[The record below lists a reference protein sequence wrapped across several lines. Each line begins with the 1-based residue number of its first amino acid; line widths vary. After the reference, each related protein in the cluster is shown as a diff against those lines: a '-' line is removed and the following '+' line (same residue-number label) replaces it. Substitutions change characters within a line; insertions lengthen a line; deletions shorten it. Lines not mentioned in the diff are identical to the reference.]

1 MDPALPGVNSMA
13 TATAK
18 KPTKT
23 AFVTGFLK
31 KHPQANPTAVNEAWA
46 KAGHTGSVSPS
57 LVGRLRTDLGLSGN
71 IRRTPGTAKK
81 ATKTRRRDEG
91 KSSFIKE
98 LLVEHPQANADA
110 VNKAWKKA
118 GMEGTISVS
127 LVTSIR
133 SELGLTGNLPRG
145 PRPGHK
151 SDSTGKAQGTPATK
165 RYPRQPGS
173 DAR

>member
-1 MDPALPGVNSMA
+1 MDSALSGVNSMA

-46 KAGHTGSVSPS
+46 KAGHTGSVSPA

-118 GMEGTISVS
+118 GMEGTISVA
-127 LVTSIR
+127 LVTMIR
-133 SELGLTGNLPRG
+133 SELVSPDTISARNSDGRYAGSESPRLTGVLLPCVVES
-145 PRPGHK
+145 PI
-151 SDSTGKAQGTPATK
+151 A
-165 RYPRQPGS
+165 
-173 DAR
+173 

>member
-1 MDPALPGVNSMA
+1 MA
-13 TATAK
+13 TGTAT

-23 AFVTGFLK
+23 AFSTAFLK
-31 KHPQANPTAVNEAWA
+31 KNPTANPVVVNEAWM
-46 KAGHTGSVSPS
+46 KAGNPGTVSPA

-98 LLVEHPQANADA
+98 LLDDHPQANADA

-118 GMEGTISVS
+118 GKEGTISVS

-133 SELGLTGNLPRG
+133 SKLGLTGNLPRG
-145 PRPGHK
+145 PKPGHK

-165 RYPRQPGS
+165 RHPRQPGS